1 MEEHKKNTFRK
12 VCSFLKDIW
21 FPVLILGLVV
31 FACLFGELIAT
42 HSPTQGQL
50 SEYLIPPAWCEGGSM
65 EHLLGTDG
73 LGRDIFSR
81 LVTCL
86 LYTSHPGTSCP
97 GAWCK

>member
-50 SEYLIPPAWCEGGSM
+50 S
-65 EHLLGTDG
+65 G
-73 LGRDIFSR
+73 L
-81 LVTCL
+81 V
-86 LYTSHPGTSCP
+86 
-97 GAWCK
+97 

>member
-50 SEYLIPPAWCEGGSM
+50 SEYRSRRPGVKAGAWSTCWEQTAWAG
-65 EHLLGTDG
+65 
-73 LGRDIFSR
+73 IFS
-81 LVTCL
+81 
-86 LYTSHPGTSCP
+86 
-97 GAWCK
+97 ADW